1 MVFFFLEELFFFIM
15 KGILDAEVYTPEYIV
30 NRMISYA
37 DIQPCKRICDPACGT
52 GNILVGIVKY
62 MQEQKFTN
70 HEIASFVYGY
80 DIVEESV
87 QTCRQRLAD
96 LLPDISRD
104 IIGTHIKCCDTLKYI
119 TDRFSTIIMNPPYAK
134 DLHKKFLIWAIR
146 HADNVVSIQPC
157 QQLYKHIDLNKLD
170 AELQSVTLQYVKD
183 IYIMNPNLIWNDH
196 KFASPVG
203 IFVTGDRTQASLY
216 IHDEM
221 TDDTYPVV
229 AQWDMIKR
237 HKQLGA
243 FVEKL
248 FQYLAQNPD
257 TVIKHRELHKG
268 APYVVELAKI
278 RGHISEK
285 NKDIYSNDDFA
296 TMVTRSHLP
305 RTAVSDPNK
314 QHFWFDSEAEA
325 NHFIDYLKTDFARL
339 CLYINKFGLHID
351 SNNMRFIP
359 WFDFRQRWSDN
370 KLFNLLGIEN
380 PNLADPTLL
389 PKYYEEELK

>member
-1 MVFFFLEELFFFIM
+1 M

-70 HEIASFVYGY
+70 HEIASFIYGY

-104 IIGTHIKCCDTLKYI
+104 IIDTHIKCCDTLKCI
-119 TDRFSTIIMNPPYAK
+119 TDRFNTIIMNPPYAK
-134 DLHKKFLIWAIR
+134 DLHKKFLIWAIK

-183 IYIMNPNLIWNDH
+183 IYIMNPNLIWSDH

-203 IFVTGDRTQASLY
+203 IFVTGDRTQAPLY

-237 HKQLGA
+237 HKQLGT

-370 KLFNLLGIEN
+370 KLFNLLDIEN

>member
-1 MVFFFLEELFFFIM
+1 M
-15 KGILDAEVYTPEYIV
+15 KGILDTEVYTPEYIV

-37 DIQPCKRICDPACGT
+37 DIQPCTRICDPACGT
-52 GNILVGIVKY
+52 GNILVGIIKY
-62 MQEQKFTN
+62 MQDQKFTN
-70 HEIASFVYGY
+70 HEIASFTYGY

-87 QTCRQRLAD
+87 QTCRQRIAD

-104 IIGTHIKCCDTLKYI
+104 VIDTHIKCCDTLKCI
-119 TDRFSTIIMNPPYAK
+119 TDRFDTIIMNPPYAK
-134 DLHKKFLIWAIR
+134 DLHKKFLIWAIK

-183 IYIMNPNLIWNDH
+183 IYIMNPNLIWSDH

-203 IFVTGDRTQASLY
+203 IFVTGDRTQAPLY

-237 HKQLGA
+237 HKQLST
-243 FVEKL
+243 FIEKL

-257 TVIKHRELHKG
+257 TVIKHRELHNG

-305 RTAVSDPNK
+305 RTAVSDPDK

-325 NHFIDYLKTDFARL
+325 NHFINYLKTDFARL

-359 WFDFRQRWSDN
+359 WFDFRQRWSDS

>member
-1 MVFFFLEELFFFIM
+1 M

-37 DIQPCKRICDPACGT
+37 DIQSCKRICDPACGT

-70 HEIASFVYGY
+70 HEIASFIYGY

-104 IIGTHIKCCDTLKYI
+104 TIDTHIKCCDTLKCI

-134 DLHKKFLIWAIR
+134 DLHKKFLIWAIK

-183 IYIMNPNLIWNDH
+183 IYIMNPNLIWSDH

-203 IFVTGDRTQASLY
+203 IFVTGDRTQAPLY

-237 HKQLGA
+237 HKQLGT
-243 FVEKL
+243 FIEKL

-257 TVIKHRELHKG
+257 TVVKHRELNKG

-305 RTAVSDPNK
+305 RTAVSDPDK

-325 NHFIDYLKTDFARL
+325 NHFINYLKTDFARL

-359 WFDFRQRWSDN
+359 WFDFRQRWPDN

>member
-1 MVFFFLEELFFFIM
+1 M
-15 KGILDAEVYTPEYIV
+15 KGILNAEVYTPEYIV

-62 MQEQKFTN
+62 MQEQKITN

-96 LLPDISRD
+96 LLPDVSKDVID
-104 IIGTHIKCCDTLKYI
+104 THIKCCDTLKCI
-119 TDRFSTIIMNPPYAK
+119 TDQFSTIIMNPPYAK
-134 DLHKKFLIWAIR
+134 DLHKKFLIWAIK

-170 AELQSVTLQYVKD
+170 AELQSITLQYVKD
-183 IYIMNPNLIWNDH
+183 IYIMNPNLIWSDH

-203 IFVTGDRTQASLY
+203 IFVTGDRAQDPLY

-237 HKQLGA
+237 HKQLST
-243 FVEKL
+243 FTEKL

-257 TVIKHRELHKG
+257 TVVKHRELHKG

-285 NKDIYSNDDFA
+285 NRDIYSNDDFA

-305 RTAVSDPNK
+305 RTVVSDPNK
-314 QHFWFDSEAEA
+314 QHFWFNSEAEA

-359 WFDFRQRWSDN
+359 WFDFRQRWSDT

>member
-1 MVFFFLEELFFFIM
+1 M

-104 IIGTHIKCCDTLKYI
+104 IINTHIKCCDTLKCI
-119 TDRFSTIIMNPPYAK
+119 TDRFNTIIMNPPYAK
-134 DLHKKFLIWAIR
+134 DLHKKFLIWAIK

-157 QQLYKHIDLNKLD
+157 QHLYKHIDLNKLD

-183 IYIMNPNLIWNDH
+183 IYIMNPNLIWSDH

-203 IFVTGDRTQASLY
+203 IFVTGDRTQAPLY

-221 TDDTYPVV
+221 TDDTYPVM

-237 HKQLGA
+237 HKQLGT

-257 TVIKHRELHKG
+257 TVVKHRELHKG

-314 QHFWFDSEAEA
+314 QHFWFNSETEA

>member
-1 MVFFFLEELFFFIM
+1 M

-70 HEIASFVYGY
+70 HEIANFIYGY

-96 LLPDISRD
+96 LLPDILRD
-104 IIGTHIKCCDTLKYI
+104 IIDTHIKCCDTLKCI
-119 TDRFSTIIMNPPYAK
+119 TDRFDTIIMNPPYAK
-134 DLHKKFLIWAIR
+134 DLHKKFLIWAIK

-170 AELQSVTLQYVKD
+170 TELQSVTLQYVKD
-183 IYIMNPNLIWNDH
+183 IYIMNPNLIWSDH

-203 IFVTGDRTQASLY
+203 IFVTGDRTQAPLY

-221 TDDTYPVV
+221 TDDTYPVM

-237 HKQLGA
+237 HKQLGT
-243 FVEKL
+243 FTEKL

-257 TVIKHRELHKG
+257 TVVKHRELHKG

-305 RTAVSDPNK
+305 RTAVSDPDK

-370 KLFNLLGIEN
+370 KLFNLLGIKN

>member
-1 MVFFFLEELFFFIM
+1 M

-30 NRMISYA
+30 NRLIDYA
-37 DIQPCKRICDPACGT
+37 NIYSCKPICDPACGT
-52 GNILVGIVKY
+52 GNILVGVVNRLK
-62 MQEQKFTN
+62 EKKFTDQ
-70 HEIASFVYGY
+70 EIVDNIFGY
-80 DIVEESV
+80 DIVEDSV
-87 QTCRQRLAD
+87 QVCRQRIKD
-96 LLPDISRD
+96 LLPDVSEDLIND
-104 IIGTHIKCCDTLKYI
+104 HIKCCDTLRCI
-119 TDRFSTIIMNPPYAK
+119 TDQFDTIIMNPPYAK
-134 DLHKKFLIWAIR
+134 DLHKKFLIWAAV
-146 HADNVVSIQPC
+146 HANTIVSIQPC
-157 QQLYKHIDLNKLD
+157 QFLYKHSNLNQLD
-170 AELQSVTLQYVKD
+170 TDVQNVVSKFVGA
-183 IYIMNPNLIWNDH
+183 IYIMNPNLIWKDH

-203 IFVTGDRTQASLY
+203 IFVAIGVGNADKTIC

-221 TDDTYPVV
+221 TDDVYT
-229 AQWDMIKR
+229 DTLDNICKR
-237 HKQLGA
+237 HKQLSE
-243 FVEKL
+243 FKNRL
-248 FQYLAQNPD
+248 YHYLVDNPD
-257 TVIKHRELHKG
+257 IVIKHRELHKG

-314 QHFWFDSEAEA
+314 QHFWFNSEAEA

>member
-1 MVFFFLEELFFFIM
+1 
-15 KGILDAEVYTPEYIV
+15 
-30 NRMISYA
+30 
-37 DIQPCKRICDPACGT
+37 
-52 GNILVGIVKY
+52 
-62 MQEQKFTN
+62 
-70 HEIASFVYGY
+70 
-80 DIVEESV
+80 
-87 QTCRQRLAD
+87 
-96 LLPDISRD
+96 
-104 IIGTHIKCCDTLKYI
+104 
-119 TDRFSTIIMNPPYAK
+119 
-134 DLHKKFLIWAIR
+134 
-146 HADNVVSIQPC
+146 
-157 QQLYKHIDLNKLD
+157 
-170 AELQSVTLQYVKD
+170 
-183 IYIMNPNLIWNDH
+183 
-196 KFASPVG
+196 
-203 IFVTGDRTQASLY
+203 
-216 IHDEM
+216 M

-237 HKQLGA
+237 HKQLGT
-243 FVEKL
+243 FIEKL

-285 NKDIYSNDDFA
+285 NKDIYNNDDFA

-314 QHFWFDSEAEA
+314 QHFWFNSEAEA

>member
-1 MVFFFLEELFFFIM
+1 
-15 KGILDAEVYTPEYIV
+15 
-30 NRMISYA
+30 
-37 DIQPCKRICDPACGT
+37 
-52 GNILVGIVKY
+52 
-62 MQEQKFTN
+62 
-70 HEIASFVYGY
+70 
-80 DIVEESV
+80 
-87 QTCRQRLAD
+87 
-96 LLPDISRD
+96 
-104 IIGTHIKCCDTLKYI
+104 
-119 TDRFSTIIMNPPYAK
+119 
-134 DLHKKFLIWAIR
+134 
-146 HADNVVSIQPC
+146 
-157 QQLYKHIDLNKLD
+157 
-170 AELQSVTLQYVKD
+170 
-183 IYIMNPNLIWNDH
+183 
-196 KFASPVG
+196 
-203 IFVTGDRTQASLY
+203 
-216 IHDEM
+216 M
-221 TDDTYPVV
+221 TDDTYPVM

-237 HKQLGA
+237 HKQLGT

-257 TVIKHRELHKG
+257 TVIKHRELHNG

-305 RTAVSDPNK
+305 RTAVSDPDK
-314 QHFWFDSEAEA
+314 QHFWFNSEAEA

-359 WFDFRQRWSDN
+359 WFDFRQRWFDN

>member
-1 MVFFFLEELFFFIM
+1 M
-15 KGILDAEVYTPEYIV
+15 KGILNAEVYTPEYIV

-62 MQEQKFTN
+62 MQEQKITN

-96 LLPDISRD
+96 LLPDVSKDVID
-104 IIGTHIKCCDTLKYI
+104 THIKCCDTLKCI
-119 TDRFSTIIMNPPYAK
+119 TDQFSTIIMNPPYAK
-134 DLHKKFLIWAIR
+134 DLHKKFLIWAIK

-183 IYIMNPNLIWNDH
+183 IYIMNPNLIWSDH

-203 IFVTGDRTQASLY
+203 IFVTGDRAQDPLY

-237 HKQLGA
+237 HKQLST
-243 FVEKL
+243 FTEKL

-257 TVIKHRELHKG
+257 TVVKHRELHKG

-285 NKDIYSNDDFA
+285 NRDIYSNDDFA

-305 RTAVSDPNK
+305 RTVVSDPNK
-314 QHFWFDSEAEA
+314 QHFWFNSEAEA

-359 WFDFRQRWSDN
+359 WFDFRQRWSDT

>member
-1 MVFFFLEELFFFIM
+1 M

-62 MQEQKFTN
+62 MQEQKFMN
-70 HEIASFVYGY
+70 HEIASFIYGY

-104 IIGTHIKCCDTLKYI
+104 IIDTHIKCCDTLKCI
-119 TDRFSTIIMNPPYAK
+119 TDRFNTIIMNPPYAK
-134 DLHKKFLIWAIR
+134 DLHKKFLIWAIK

-183 IYIMNPNLIWNDH
+183 IYIMNPNLIWSDH

-203 IFVTGDRTQASLY
+203 IFVTGDRTQAPLY

-221 TDDTYPVV
+221 TDDTYPVM

-237 HKQLGA
+237 HKQLST
-243 FVEKL
+243 FIEKL

-305 RTAVSDPNK
+305 RTAVSDPDK
-314 QHFWFDSEAEA
+314 QHFWFNSEAEA

-359 WFDFRQRWSDN
+359 WFDFKQKWSDN

>member
-1 MVFFFLEELFFFIM
+1 M

-52 GNILVGIVKY
+52 GNILVGVVKY

-96 LLPDISRD
+96 LLPDIPRD
-104 IIGTHIKCCDTLKYI
+104 IIDTHIKCCDTLKCI
-119 TDRFSTIIMNPPYAK
+119 TDRFNTIIMNPPYAK
-134 DLHKKFLIWAIR
+134 DLHKKFLIWAIK

-183 IYIMNPNLIWNDH
+183 IYIMNPNLIWSDH

-203 IFVTGDRTQASLY
+203 IFVTGDRTQAPLY

-237 HKQLGA
+237 HKQLGT
-243 FVEKL
+243 FIEKL

-314 QHFWFDSEAEA
+314 QHFWFNSEAEA